1 MTLLG
6 NYTNV
11 YQNILLYQMLYQ
23 ILRIQQSY
31 SLTNK
36 FNNLHTIDHS
46 DIHEQDIFIS
56 GPQTIIENG
65 IYICSEVDIYDMAM
79 ASS

>member
-1 MTLLG
+1 MYIKIFCCIKCCIKLK
-6 NYTNV
+6 
-11 YQNILLYQMLYQ
+11 
-23 ILRIQQSY
+23 LRIQQSY

-56 GPQTIIENG
+56 GPQSIIKNG
-65 IYICSEVDIYDMAM
+65 IYTCSEVDTYDMAM